1 MQVLPLVIRSCV
13 YDFFIVT
20 LQQIVPFRFGMDKND
35 NYYRQFKNE
44 LAQYIMDTSQQW
56 TTVIKPKD
64 KLLSVDFK
72 EIWQYR
78 DLMMLFVKR
87 NIITQYKQTILGPLW
102 YLIQPLMTT
111 IMYMVVFGGI
121 AKISTDGLPQPL
133 FYLAGISFWQYFS
146 DCLTKTSNTFVNN
159 AGIFGKVYFPRLITP
174 LSDVIS
180 NLVRF
185 GIQFGLFLCVYAYYM
200 IFTDAPIHTNWYALL
215 IPILVMMLAGL
226 SLGFGI
232 LFSSMTTKYRDL
244 QLLLS
249 FFVSLWMYATPVIY
263 PLSTITNPKLLLVM
277 QLNPLTG
284 IVEFFKYG
292 MLGVGCHEW
301 WMLGY
306 SFGFMVVLLITGVV
320 VFNKVQ
326 RSFMDTV

>member
-1 MQVLPLVIRSCV
+1 METTQ
-13 YDFFIVT
+13 
-20 LQQIVPFRFGMDKND
+20 
-35 NYYRQFKNE
+35 E
-44 LAQYIMDTSQQW
+44 W

-72 EIWQYR
+72 EIWRYR
-78 DLMMLFVKR
+78 DLMSLFVKR

-133 FYLAGISFWQYFS
+133 FYLAGICFWQYFS

-174 LSDVIS
+174 LSDVLS

-185 GIQFGLFLCVYAYYM
+185 GIQFGLFMCVYAYYM

-215 IPILVMMLAGL
+215 LPLLVLMLAGL
-226 SLGFGI
+226 ALGFGI

-263 PLSTITNPKLLLVM
+263 PLSTITNPKLQLVM

-284 IVEFFKYG
+284 IIEFFKYG
-292 MLGVGCHEW
+292 MLGVGCHDW

-306 SFGFMVVLLITGVV
+306 SFLFMVVLLGMGII

>member
-1 MQVLPLVIRSCV
+1 MGTLFYVSNQILYLYLHICKKICTFARNFVIMV
-13 YDFFIVT
+13 EIEE
-20 LQQIVPFRFGMDKND
+20 K
-35 NYYRQFKNE
+35 
-44 LAQYIMDTSQQW
+44 W
-56 TTVIKPKD
+56 TTEIKPKD

-102 YLIQPLMTT
+102 YVIQPMMTT
-111 IMYMVVFGGI
+111 VMYMVVFGGI

-133 FYLAGISFWQYFS
+133 FYLAGISFWQYFA

-159 AGIFGKVYFPRLITP
+159 AGIFGKVYFPRLVTP

-185 GIQFGLFLCVYAYYM
+185 GIQFALFLIVYLYYF
-200 IFTDAPIHTNWYALL
+200 IFTDANIQPNLYALL
-215 IPILVMMLAGL
+215 FPILVVMLAGL
-226 SLGFGI
+226 ALGFGI

-263 PLSTITNPKLLLVM
+263 PLSTITNDTLRMVM

-292 MLGVGCHEW
+292 MLGVGNHEW

-306 SFGFMVVLLITGVV
+306 SFGFMVVLLAIGIV

-326 RSFMDTV
+326 KSFMDTV

>member
-1 MQVLPLVIRSCV
+1 MENQNLS
-13 YDFFIVT
+13 
-20 LQQIVPFRFGMDKND
+20 
-35 NYYRQFKNE
+35 
-44 LAQYIMDTSQQW
+44 W
-56 TTVIKPKD
+56 TTEIKPKN
-64 KLLSVDFK
+64 KLLSIDFK

-78 DLMMLFVKR
+78 DLMLLFVKR

-102 YLIQPLMTT
+102 YFIQPIMTT
-111 IMYMVVFGGI
+111 VMYMVVFGGI

-133 FYLAGISFWQYFS
+133 FYLAGISFWQYFA
-146 DCLTKTSNTFVNN
+146 DCLNKTSNTFVSN
-159 AGIFGKVYFPRLITP
+159 ASIFGKVYFPRLVTP

-185 GIQFGLFLCVYAYYM
+185 SIQFVLFLIVYAYYA
-200 IFTDAPIHTNWYALL
+200 IFTDVQIHTNWYVLLLPLL
-215 IPILVMMLAGL
+215 IVMLAGL
-226 SLGFGI
+226 ALGFGI

-263 PLSTITNPKLLLVM
+263 PLSTITNDTLKLIM

-292 MLGVGCHEW
+292 MLGVGCHDW

-306 SFGFMVVLLITGVV
+306 SFIFMVVLLALGIV

>member
-1 MQVLPLVIRSCV
+1 MAKLSIFLYIYKFFVTFASDFKPLNS
-13 YDFFIVT
+13 
-20 LQQIVPFRFGMDKND
+20 
-35 NYYRQFKNE
+35 
-44 LAQYIMDTSQQW
+44 IMENQNLSW
-56 TTVIKPKD
+56 TTEIKPKN
-64 KLLSVDFK
+64 KLLSIDFK

-78 DLMMLFVKR
+78 DLMLLFVKR

-102 YLIQPLMTT
+102 YFIQPIMTT
-111 IMYMVVFGGI
+111 VMYMVVFGGI

-133 FYLAGISFWQYFS
+133 FYLAGISFWQYFA
-146 DCLTKTSNTFVNN
+146 DCLNKTSNTFVSN
-159 AGIFGKVYFPRLITP
+159 AGIFGKVYFPRLVTP

-185 GIQFGLFLCVYAYYM
+185 TIQFVLFLIVYAYYA
-200 IFTDAPIHTNWYALL
+200 IFTDVQIHTNWYILLLPLL
-215 IPILVMMLAGL
+215 IVMLAGL
-226 SLGFGI
+226 ALGFGI

-263 PLSTITNPKLLLVM
+263 PLSTITNDTLRLVM

-292 MLGVGCHEW
+292 MLGVGVHDW

-306 SFGFMVVLLITGVV
+306 SFGFMVVLLAIGII

-326 RSFMDTV
+326 KSFMDTV

>member
-1 MQVLPLVIRSCV
+1 MQANFVIMV
-13 YDFFIVT
+13 EIEE
-20 LQQIVPFRFGMDKND
+20 K
-35 NYYRQFKNE
+35 
-44 LAQYIMDTSQQW
+44 W
-56 TTVIKPKD
+56 TTEIKPKD

-72 EIWQYR
+72 EIWRYR

-102 YLIQPLMTT
+102 FVIQPLMTT
-111 IMYMVVFGGI
+111 VMYMVVFGGI

-133 FYLAGISFWQYFS
+133 FYLAGISFWQYFA

-159 AGIFGKVYFPRLITP
+159 AGIFGKVYFPRLVTP

-185 GIQFGLFLCVYAYYM
+185 GIQFALFLIVYLYYF
-200 IFTDAPIHTNWYALL
+200 IFTDANIQPNLYALL
-215 IPILVMMLAGL
+215 FPILLVMLAGL
-226 SLGFGI
+226 ALGFGI

-263 PLSTITNPKLLLVM
+263 PLSTITNDTLRMVM

-292 MLGVGCHEW
+292 MLGVGNHEW

-306 SFGFMVVLLITGVV
+306 SFGFMVVLLAIGIV

-326 RSFMDTV
+326 KSFMDTV

>member
-1 MQVLPLVIRSCV
+1 MQKKLYLCSIF
-13 YDFFIVT
+13 Y
-20 LQQIVPFRFGMDKND
+20 N
-35 NYYRQFKNE
+35 
-44 LAQYIMDTSQQW
+44 IMAETQEKW
-56 TTVIKPKD
+56 TTEIRPKD

-102 YLIQPLMTT
+102 YVIQPMMTT
-111 IMYMVVFGGI
+111 VMYMVVFGGI

-133 FYLAGISFWQYFS
+133 FYLAGISFWQYFA

-159 AGIFGKVYFPRLITP
+159 AGIFGKVYFPRLVTP

-185 GIQFGLFLCVYAYYM
+185 GIQFALFLIVYLYYF
-200 IFTDAPIHTNWYALL
+200 IFTDANIQPNLYALL
-215 IPILVMMLAGL
+215 FPILVVMLAGL
-226 SLGFGI
+226 ALGFGI

-263 PLSTITNPKLLLVM
+263 PLSTITNDTLRMVM

-292 MLGVGCHEW
+292 MLGVGNHEW

-306 SFGFMVVLLITGVV
+306 SFGFMVVLLAIGIV

-326 RSFMDTV
+326 KSFMDTV

>member
-1 MQVLPLVIRSCV
+1 MQKILYLCGL
-13 YDFFIVT
+13 FN
-20 LQQIVPFRFGMDKND
+20 K
-35 NYYRQFKNE
+35 
-44 LAQYIMDTSQQW
+44 IMAEIEQRW
-56 TTVIKPKD
+56 TTEIRPKD

-102 YLIQPLMTT
+102 YVIQPLMTT
-111 IMYMVVFGGI
+111 VMYMVVFGGI

-133 FYLAGISFWQYFS
+133 FYLAGISFWQYFA

-159 AGIFGKVYFPRLITP
+159 AGIFGKVYFPRLVTP

-185 GIQFGLFLCVYAYYM
+185 GIQFALFLIVYLYYF
-200 IFTDAPIHTNWYALL
+200 IFTDANIQPNLYALL
-215 IPILVMMLAGL
+215 LPVLVIMLAGL
-226 SLGFGI
+226 ALGFGI

-263 PLSTITNPKLLLVM
+263 PLSTITNEKLRIVM

-292 MLGVGCHEW
+292 MLGVGNHEW

-306 SFGFMVVLLITGVV
+306 SFGFMVVLLAIGII

-326 RSFMDTV
+326 KSFMDTV

>member
-1 MQVLPLVIRSCV
+1 MAEIQE
-13 YDFFIVT
+13 
-20 LQQIVPFRFGMDKND
+20 K
-35 NYYRQFKNE
+35 
-44 LAQYIMDTSQQW
+44 W
-56 TTVIKPKD
+56 TTEIRPKD

-102 YLIQPLMTT
+102 YVIQPMMTT
-111 IMYMVVFGGI
+111 VMYMVVFGGI

-133 FYLAGISFWQYFS
+133 FYLAGISFWQYFA

-159 AGIFGKVYFPRLITP
+159 AGIFGKVYFPRLVTP

-185 GIQFGLFLCVYAYYM
+185 GIQFALFLIVYIYYF
-200 IFTDAPIHTNWYALL
+200 IFTDANIQPNLYALL
-215 IPILVMMLAGL
+215 FPILVIMLAGL
-226 SLGFGI
+226 ALGFGI

-263 PLSTITNPKLLLVM
+263 PLSTITNDTLRMVM

-292 MLGVGCHEW
+292 MLGVGNHEW

-306 SFGFMVVLLITGVV
+306 SFGFMVVLLAIGIV

-326 RSFMDTV
+326 KSFMDTV